1 MEAKIIEEK
10 TNRLVFEMEN
20 ADHSVCTALKEELWL
35 NSDVKNAGY
44 SVSHPYVGHPK
55 FIVETKKG
63 SDPRKAISA
72 ALKKLVKHM
81 DDLEPKAKKL

>member
-1 MEAKIIEEK
+1 MELKVIEEK
-10 TNRLVFEMEN
+10 TNRFVFEMKG
-20 ADHSVCTALKEELWL
+20 ASHSVCTALKEQLWQDA
-35 NSDVKNAGY
+35 NIKNAGY
-44 SVSHPYVGHPK
+44 TVSHPYVGHPK

-72 ALKKLVKHM
+72 ALKKLVKTV